1 MKNIDELRAQVE
13 GVFNDENNY
22 DEALEELNR
31 QIAAQPGSAEL
42 LKLRIALQEAAYDR
56 TAVWK
61 DRKTL
66 LSLQPDD
73 LDLALDIAHSQY
85 YWAQMFAEHECS
97 AQLEAAGAYRLDEAD
112 ETEAEAIQSS
122 PAFLAAQEFVAE
134 KSEALQAQA
143 VATYHTLM
151 RQHAHDVDNALKIFD
166 YWDKTVFWQPWQSY
180 LLLLTALQARPDA
193 FVFRKKEALY
203 LAALA
208 RHEEEGVTK
217 VPTGYFADQVLG
229 NIHARTAY
237 DALDAI
243 SAIDGHEQDL
253 ELLAARAELQ
263 QALGDYAAAANSYRR
278 IANICETKL
287 AKSDESERATWNEK
301 IADALQSAANCE
313 CGYKA
318 IQQHHIASLENALDR
333 AQASMN
339 DLEEKMRARMG
350 ESYTPGEKPNLDD
363 AMRSLR
369 DWEGKLDELV
379 SMPTEEEMATLREK
393 AASVAARTVGL
404 VRFTPVI
411 LSPMNRSD
419 FTSDLPDWFNE
430 VEAAARLENMEFAD
444 WFQNLQS
451 VEALKK
457 EAPGQLWLSPARDFE
472 FTAEA
477 ASTTRLKRCITEF
490 NDGSLMITAD
500 ARGSGFYSS
509 GPKVDSFNVFK
520 STPIAEML
528 AVHRARLAV
537 KLARNP
543 GLRVVAIDGLARA
556 QEVEGRMKRHANE
569 FRINYGITE
578 AEARGMNVKHHAFFA
593 TELKREVAERVAG
606 IVIPD

>member
-1 MKNIDELRAQVE
+1 MKNIDELRALVE
-13 GVFNDENNY
+13 GVFNDENDY

-31 QIAAQPGSAEL
+31 QIAAQPFSADL

-85 YWAQMFAEHECS
+85 YWAQMFAEHECG
-97 AQLEAAGAYRLDEAD
+97 AQLEATGAYRLDEAD

-122 PAFLAAQEFVAE
+122 PAFLAAQEFVAQ
-134 KSEALQAQA
+134 KSDALQEQA
-143 VATYHTLM
+143 VATYHALM
-151 RQHAHDVDNALKIFD
+151 RQHAHDVDSALKIFD

-193 FVFRKKEALY
+193 FAFRKREALY
-203 LAALA
+203 LASLA
-208 RHEEEGVTK
+208 RHEEEGLTK

-243 SAIDGHEQDL
+243 SAIAGHEQDL

-263 QALGDYAAAANSYRR
+263 QALGDYATAANNYRR
-278 IANICETKL
+278 IANLCEIEL
-287 AKSDESERATWNEK
+287 AKSDESEHASWNEK
-301 IADALQSAANCE
+301 IADAIQSAANCDG
-313 CGYKA
+313 GYKT
-318 IQQHHIASLENALDR
+318 IQEHHIASLGSAVNQF
-333 AQASMN
+333 QARM
-339 DLEEKMRARMG
+339 DELEGKMRERFG
-350 ESYTPGEKPNLDD
+350 ESYSRGEKPNFDD
-363 AMRSLR
+363 AMGSLR
-369 DWEGKLDELV
+369 EWEGKLDQLV
-379 SMPTEEEMATLREK
+379 SMPTEEEKTTLREK

-411 LSPMNRSD
+411 LNPMNRSD
-419 FTSDLPDWFNE
+419 FTSDLPDWFE
-430 VEAAARLENMEFAD
+430 EIEAAAHTQNMEFTG

-457 EAPGQLWLSPARDFE
+457 EAPGQLWLSPERDFE

-477 ASTTRLKRCITEF
+477 AGTTRLKRCITEF

-509 GPKVDSFNVFK
+509 GPEVDSFNVFK
-520 STPIAEML
+520 STPITEML
-528 AVHRARLAV
+528 ALHRARLAA
-537 KLARNP
+537 KLARHP
-543 GLRVVAIDGLARA
+543 RLRVVPIDGLTRA
-556 QEVEGRMKRHANE
+556 QEVEGLMKRHANE
-569 FRINYGITE
+569 FRIKFGITD
-578 AEARGMNVKHHAFFA
+578 AEARGMNVKHHAFFVA
-593 TELKREVAERVAG
+593 ELKREVAERVAS
-606 IVIPD
+606 IVVPD